1 VFARQKLNHA
11 FATTVSALPNF
22 IAAVAAFK
30 KCGAIQSL
38 QEFNQTPIICSH
50 RRQGM
55 KNNLLPEVSA
65 WYQDLVSGNMFE
77 IVAYDEQNQ
86 TIEYQLVDGEIG
98 EYDISSWQQLLI
110 SPAEP
115 PEDWGSSFDF
125 TADDEAYNDDAMV
138 PENWS
143 GALSDLEPDSFDLG
157 DDFQYL

>member
-1 VFARQKLNHA
+1 
-11 FATTVSALPNF
+11 
-22 IAAVAAFK
+22 
-30 KCGAIQSL
+30 
-38 QEFNQTPIICSH
+38 
-50 RRQGM
+50 M

>member
-1 VFARQKLNHA
+1 
-11 FATTVSALPNF
+11 
-22 IAAVAAFK
+22 
-30 KCGAIQSL
+30 
-38 QEFNQTPIICSH
+38 
-50 RRQGM
+50 M

-77 IVAYDEQNQ
+77 VVAYDEQNQ

-98 EYDISSWQQLLI
+98 EHDISSWQQLLI
-110 SPAEP
+110 SPAEA

-143 GALSDLEPDSFDLG
+143 GALSDLEPDSLDLG
-157 DDFQYL
+157 DDFQFL